1 MRWQG
6 SANCR
11 DSNRAYL
18 ASQPGQKSHSR
29 PDFAILATVLDIFYI
44 LVILQIALGL
54 YSLWDGFEW
63 FRMVRGRLASHAGF
77 YAPVA
82 AVICPCKGNEPGLEE
97 NLTALTRLDYPQYE
111 IYFSLAT
118 SLDPALKIVERVKAA
133 TERPVHIVIAGPPED
148 CGEKVQ
154 NLRKAVEALP
164 DKFELLVFVDSDVRL
179 PRGWLT
185 KLAAPLQDA
194 RIGATTAYR
203 WVIPSRAVGAG
214 GFASALA
221 SAWNASIATLLGRPR
236 ENFCWGGG
244 TAIRVKTF
252 DDARVLEAWLGA
264 VSDDFA
270 LTRALQE
277 AGKPII
283 FCPECLAATPHP
295 WTMSSLLEFTNRQIL
310 ITRVYASRRWLMGA
324 AAHVSYSLTM
334 IYAAFLIL
342 ITIPSGD
349 PWVHL
354 ALMAFVVVL
363 VAALKG
369 ALRTIAVN
377 EMLPEWK
384 AQLNQWS
391 WVWIALAPIVPFL
404 FTWNFVSSLLTKRIR
419 WRNIRYEL
427 VSPNVTRILKR

>member
-29 PDFAILATVLDIFYI
+29 PDFAMLATVLDIFYI

-354 ALMAFVVVL
+354 ALMAFVVIL

>member
-221 SAWNASIATLLGRPR
+221 SAWNASIATLLSRPR

-354 ALMAFVVVL
+354 ALMAFVVIL

>member
-354 ALMAFVVVL
+354 ALMAFVVIL

>member
-1 MRWQG
+1 
-6 SANCR
+6 
-11 DSNRAYL
+11 
-18 ASQPGQKSHSR
+18 
-29 PDFAILATVLDIFYI
+29 
-44 LVILQIALGL
+44 
-54 YSLWDGFEW
+54 
-63 FRMVRGRLASHAGF
+63 
-77 YAPVA
+77 
-82 AVICPCKGNEPGLEE
+82 
-97 NLTALTRLDYPQYE
+97 
-111 IYFSLAT
+111 
-118 SLDPALKIVERVKAA
+118 
-133 TERPVHIVIAGPPED
+133 
-148 CGEKVQ
+148 
-154 NLRKAVEALP
+154 
-164 DKFELLVFVDSDVRL
+164 
-179 PRGWLT
+179 
-185 KLAAPLQDA
+185 
-194 RIGATTAYR
+194 
-203 WVIPSRAVGAG
+203 
-214 GFASALA
+214 
-221 SAWNASIATLLGRPR
+221 
-236 ENFCWGGG
+236 
-244 TAIRVKTF
+244 
-252 DDARVLEAWLGA
+252 